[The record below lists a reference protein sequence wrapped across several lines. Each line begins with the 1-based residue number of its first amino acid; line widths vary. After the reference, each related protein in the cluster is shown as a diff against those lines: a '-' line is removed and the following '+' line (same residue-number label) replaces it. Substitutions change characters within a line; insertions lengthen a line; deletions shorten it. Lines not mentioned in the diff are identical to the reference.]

1 MTTPIPV
8 EEKLNQLRAA
18 VTGLSIDD
26 LMKYYRSIEDNKRQV
41 KQQLETLTAM
51 SDIVETALNDFLL
64 SSNQRGAVTNHGKVE
79 RKLKT
84 QYYVSDKVMF
94 RNWAIENGLEELMT
108 ISVAQKAINNFIDS
122 QYQEHLSLL
131 AEGKASADVFDPVLP
146 DGIAKKEEVK
156 LSITKVK

>member
-8 EEKLNQLRAA
+8 EEKLNQLRTA
-18 VTGLSIDD
+18 VTGLGIDD

-84 QYYVSDKVMF
+84 QYYVSDKVTF

-108 ISVAQKAINNFIDS
+108 ISVAQKAIANFIDS
-122 QYQEHLSLL
+122 QYQEYLQAFS
-131 AEGKASADVFDPVLP
+131 EGKTSANTFDPVLP
-146 DGIAKKEEVK
+146 DGIAKKEEFK